1 MTYQIKLIT
10 KTSDSTCCV
19 DLEGVPLSAM
29 KAQIK
34 RLVAEYDIPADSI
47 LRVEQENPRALYFQG
62 VLSSVPSLLEK

>member
-1 MTYQIKLIT
+1 
-10 KTSDSTCCV
+10 
-19 DLEGVPLSAM
+19 M